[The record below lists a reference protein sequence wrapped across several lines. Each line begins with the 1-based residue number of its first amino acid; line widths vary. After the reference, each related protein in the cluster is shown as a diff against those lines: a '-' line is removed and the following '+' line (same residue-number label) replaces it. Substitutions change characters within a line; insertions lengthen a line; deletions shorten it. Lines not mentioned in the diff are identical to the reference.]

1 MRIGFGFDVHP
12 FVSGRPL
19 VLGGITIPFDK
30 GLAGHSDADVLVH
43 AIMDAM
49 LGAAGLRDIGEH
61 YPDHDSRYREMDSKR
76 MLADTMAKIREAG
89 YWVGNIDCTLCLQ
102 RPKIASYIG
111 DMQEILCQV
120 MEIEKEALSIKAT
133 TTEHLGFV
141 GREEGA
147 AAWAVALLRS
157 SAP

>member
-43 AIMDAM
+43 AIMDAL

-61 YPDHDSRYREMDSKR
+61 YPDHDSLYREMDSKR